1 MATASKS
8 KTTGKRRRVVLSIY
22 DEIEI
27 LKLIDKNVS
36 YSIIMDKYGIGR
48 STVSDIKKNKESIMA
63 FKSQA
68 TEMGMVKKAKS
79 MKIGKDE
86 KLDQALF
93 VWFKQK
99 RTEGAPISGSILCEK
114 AVQLSGLLGNSNF
127 KASSGWR
134 WRFCKRHGIRELLY
148 KVKNSLQTK
157 MLLISSFQN
166 LRKCVKR
173 NVYRYTKYSI
183 VMKLD

>member
-1 MATASKS
+1 MATAKSKS
-8 KTTGKRRRVVLSIY
+8 TGKRKRVVLSI
-22 DEIEI
+22 DEKMEI
-27 LKLIDKNVS
+27 LKLIDKDVS

-48 STVSDIKKNKESIMA
+48 STVSDIKKNKDSIMA
-63 FKSQA
+63 FKRQA
-68 TEMGMVKKAKS
+68 AEMGMVKKAKS

-86 KLDQALF
+86 GLDQAVF
-93 VWFKQK
+93 VWFNQK
-99 RTEGAPISGSILCEK
+99 RAEGVPISGSILCEK

-134 WRFCKRHGIRELLY
+134 WRFCKRHVVSENFLY
-148 KVKNSLQTK
+148 KVKNSLQTR

-173 NVYRYTKYSI
+173 NVYHFIKYSI
-183 VMKLD
+183 AMKLG